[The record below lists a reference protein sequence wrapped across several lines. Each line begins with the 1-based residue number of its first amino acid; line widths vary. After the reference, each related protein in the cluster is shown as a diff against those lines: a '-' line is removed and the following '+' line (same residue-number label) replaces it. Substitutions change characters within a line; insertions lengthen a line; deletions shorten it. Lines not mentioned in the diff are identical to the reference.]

1 MPVVYKKTAKGQ
13 QVLNDR
19 SIALPHRQRMAFI
32 LFDGRA
38 SVQEIL
44 AATQGIKVT
53 MADIEDLF
61 RLGLIEGFSTHSP
74 NMGDAPAGAP
84 ASASRELSPQSIA
97 AHEHQS
103 RYQRAYPLAVQLTA
117 GLGIRGFKLNLA
129 VEAAMGYAQL
139 LELLPKI
146 QQARGPSACTDLEA
160 ALLR

>member
-1 MPVVYKKTAKGQ
+1 MLREVVVPLVYKKTAKGQ

-38 SVQEIL
+38 SVQDIL
-44 AATQGIKVT
+44 ATTQGIKVT
-53 MADIEDLF
+53 MSDIEDLF
-61 RLGLIEGFSTHSP
+61 RLGLIE
-74 NMGDAPAGAP
+74 AIGAAEP
-84 ASASRELSPQSIA
+84 ASPGEPSSQAVSAS
-97 AHEHQS
+97 EHQS

-146 QQARGPSACTDLEA
+146 QQARGLSACAELEA
-160 ALLR
+160 ALLY